1 MLIMHRVATTHTH
14 TRQFVRLSWS
24 VGALAV
30 VVVPHVIVVVLLV
43 IVVVVVVCCAL
54 HMKRVC
60 DTQKIAVAFA
70 LA

>member
-1 MLIMHRVATTHTH
+1 MYVDYAQGCHNTH

-30 VVVPHVIVVVLLV
+30 VSLVIVVVLLV
-43 IVVVVVVCCAL
+43 IVVVVVCCAL

>member
-1 MLIMHRVATTHTH
+1 MLIMRRVATTHTH

-43 IVVVVVVCCAL
+43 NVVVVCCAL

>member
-1 MLIMHRVATTHTH
+1 MYVDYAQGCHNTH

-30 VVVPHVIVVVLLV
+30 VVVPLV
-43 IVVVVVVCCAL
+43 IVVCCAL

>member
-1 MLIMHRVATTHTH
+1 MYVDYAQGCHNTH

-30 VVVPHVIVVVLLV
+30 VVVPHVIVVV
-43 IVVVVVVCCAL
+43 VCCAL

>member
-1 MLIMHRVATTHTH
+1 MYVDYAQGCHNTH
-14 TRQFVRLSWS
+14 TRQFVSLSWS

-43 IVVVVVVCCAL
+43 IVVVVCCAL

>member
-1 MLIMHRVATTHTH
+1 MPQHTH
-14 TRQFVRLSWS
+14 TRQFVKLSWS

-30 VVVPHVIVVVLLV
+30 AVVPHVIVVVLLV
-43 IVVVVVVCCAL
+43 IVVVVCCAL